1 MPNRS
6 TLSLVITI
14 FLIFLLGPGTAS
26 ATLKCQCNN
35 GMTKQNVGADFSD
48 EDAEETCNDTCS
60 DFGGGRVWQLDQD
73 REFIDNSNSGA
84 RRPAP
89 KKPRRR

>member
-6 TLSLVITI
+6 IGSLVIAI
-14 FLIFLLGPGTAS
+14 FLICLLGPGTAF

-35 GMTKQNVGADFSD
+35 GMTKQNVGADFGD
-48 EDAEETCNDTCS
+48 EDAEESCNDTCS

-73 REFIDNSNSGA
+73 REFIDNSNSPN
-84 RRPAP
+84 RRPADNGS
-89 KKPRRR
+89 RRR

>member
-6 TLSLVITI
+6 IRTLVIAA
-14 FLIFLLGPGTAS
+14 FLVCLLGPGTAF

-35 GMTKQNVGADFSD
+35 GMTKQNLGADYGD
-48 EDAEETCNDTCS
+48 EDAEESCNDACS

-73 REFIDNSNSGA
+73 REYIDNSNSGA
-84 RRPAP
+84 VRPVP

>member
-6 TLSLVITI
+6 IYSLVIAV
-14 FLIFLLGPGTAS
+14 FLIFLLGPGTAF

-35 GMTKQNVGADFSD
+35 GMTKQNVGADFTD
-48 EDAEETCNDTCS
+48 DDAEETCNDTCS

-73 REFIDNSNSGA
+73 REYIDNSNSGA
-84 RRPAP
+84 RRPAN